1 MDERVVSALIGA
13 AVVVLGWLISHRRDR
28 VAERRQR
35 REKVIDIQR
44 ALLAE
49 IAAHVHQLEDN
60 RLEEHKAD
68 MLARMESDP
77 DFLVMVPGETHATV
91 FRALLP
97 EIHLL
102 PGPVVAPVTLYY
114 SQIITV
120 ANLAEDIRS
129 ARYASIEAERRA
141 QMYGHFIDMKMEAR
155 RMGHVARDVLT
166 RWIAWM
172 ERPDYVF
179 SSRAAAPSAP
189 GWEA

>member
-49 IAAHVHQLEDN
+49 IAAHVHQLEQN
-60 RLEEHKAD
+60 RLEEHKAE

-97 EIHLL
+97 DIHLL
-102 PGPVVAPVTLYY
+102 PGPVVEPVTLYY

-129 ARYASIEAERRA
+129 ERYAAIGPERRA
-141 QMYGHFIDMKMEAR
+141 RMYGHFIDMKIEAR
-155 RMGHVARDVLT
+155 RMGRVARDVLT

-172 ERPDYVF
+172 DAPDYVF